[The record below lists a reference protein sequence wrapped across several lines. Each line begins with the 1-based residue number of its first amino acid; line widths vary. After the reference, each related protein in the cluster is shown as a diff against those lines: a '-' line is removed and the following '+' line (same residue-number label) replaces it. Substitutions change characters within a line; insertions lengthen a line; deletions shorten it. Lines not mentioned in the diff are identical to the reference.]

1 MLIYKCFV
9 NEIKILNIYKY
20 PLFFFFFFFFFF
32 YLYIYVINKI
42 LFYPI
47 LLIMGYFNNFNL
59 SITFRNKKK
68 KHSKP

>member
-9 NEIKILNIYKY
+9 NEKKILNFYKFS
-20 PLFFFFFFFFFF
+20 LFFFFFF